1 MDHGQPYFTI
11 FYATGGRSRDKL
23 KLHETNEAI
32 FRQKLNVFFIRRQFQ
47 KKKKK
52 QIRGN
57 LVIST
62 KGNGDTDD
70 RRKREIN

>member
-57 LVIST
+57 LVIS

>member
-1 MDHGQPYFTI
+1 MVKRQIKT
-11 FYATGGRSRDKL
+11 SRDERGNFSAKV
-23 KLHETNEAI
+23 ERI
-32 FRQKLNVFFIRRQFQ
+32 FHRKNSK

-57 LVIST
+57 LVIS

>member
-32 FRQKLNVFFIRRQFQ
+32 FRQKLNVFFIGRIPK

-57 LVIST
+57 LVIS